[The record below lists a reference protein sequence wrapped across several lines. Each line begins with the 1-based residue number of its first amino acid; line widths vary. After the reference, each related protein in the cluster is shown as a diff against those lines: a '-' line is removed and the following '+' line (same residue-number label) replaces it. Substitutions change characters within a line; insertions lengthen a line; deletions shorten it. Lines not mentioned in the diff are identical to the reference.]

1 MRDEIEIRAQWLLGK
16 RGRAGPTKLTDKGF
30 DKGLCKEGGGLRG
43 LES

>member
-16 RGRAGPTKLTDKGF
+16 GERSGSTKLADKGF